1 MFLGK
6 NAMHHWRR
14 IYFLGVFVAI
24 LAFGSANMSS
34 TAGDSGEL
42 AVDCDAMIDIHVP
55 QNPQHA
61 DFVMRVQFSQRLV
74 CLVRSEAVYRAF
86 LSRVGLHEKYRR
98 EAIEGLAR
106 LHETTRLDAWFAA
119 IDRLDKHGVVLDPR
133 QGTRR
138 ATSAESRSVLD
149 AYASLLT
156 QWDKEELKGARDALH
171 GLIQQTKTPQIRSL
185 CYAGLLESGVDPV
198 VVWELAAQRERG
210 LADLLDAGAWIP
222 LPVRDVFWQRCVESQ
237 DFDAADTAARVRFAR
252 HVSGRDHEIFN
263 YLVAQLH
270 KTTAQSA
277 QRNNIIAV
285 LASRD
290 VSNWPADAIQSL
302 GEEFTQWYSALSVKD
317 RNSGAAKKLKQLIE
331 QIARRLPDGEKQV
344 LLARLKG
351 LEVAEYK
358 ITALREQLAFD
369 QEVLV
374 LQAGQPVEIT
384 FRNQDTMPHNLV
396 MTRPGAME
404 KVGVAAD
411 QMALLPG
418 DWGKQYVP
426 ETTDVLHY
434 TEMIG
439 SGKSAKLVFTAPE
452 EEGVYPLLC
461 TFPGHWL
468 KMFAA
473 VVVTGHRAAYLTD
486 NQPLPSRDVLLGIKN
501 YVHQFDDLSR
511 QLEDPAQPRSFS
523 RGETAFYSRAC
534 VSCHAVGGK
543 GGRVG
548 PELSS
553 LAGKQK
559 QVDILRSIMYPSE
572 KIDPVFAKVEVEQ
585 LESGKRF
592 TGVLIP
598 QADSSIVYVIEDP
611 LAECEPQV
619 FDRADVEI
627 VPLKMSPMPEDL
639 LRRSSPDE
647 VLDLVAYLFS
657 GGNPEHPVYVSDGDE

>member
-6 NAMHHWRR
+6 NSMHDWCR
-14 IYFLGVFVAI
+14 IYFLGVSVAF
-24 LAFGSANMSS
+24 LAFVSANMRA
-34 TAGDSGEL
+34 TAGDPGGL
-42 AVDCDAMIDIHVP
+42 AIDCDAMIDIHVP

-74 CLVRSEAVYRAF
+74 CLVRSESVYRAF
-86 LSRVGLHEKYRR
+86 LSRVGLHKKYRR

-106 LHETTRLDAWFAA
+106 LHRTTRLDAWFAA
-119 IDRLDKHGVVLDPR
+119 IDRLDAHGVVLDPR
-133 QGTRR
+133 QGARG
-138 ATSAESRSVLD
+138 ATPAENRSVLD
-149 AYASLLT
+149 AYAYLLT
-156 QWDKEELKGARDALH
+156 QWDKEELQSARDPLH
-171 GLIQQTKTPQIRSL
+171 GLTQQTKAPLIRSL
-185 CYAGLLESGVDPV
+185 GYAGLLESGVDPA
-198 VVWELAAQRERG
+198 VVWEFAVHRERG

-222 LPVRDVFWQRCVESQ
+222 LPVRDVFWRRCVESE
-237 DFDAADTAARVRFAR
+237 DFDADETAALVRFAR
-252 HVSGRDHEIFN
+252 HVPGRDHEIFN
-263 YLVAQLH
+263 YLIAQLH
-270 KTTAQSA
+270 KTTAQSS
-277 QRNNIIAV
+277 QRNDIIAV

-290 VSNWPADAIQSL
+290 VAHWPADAIQSL
-302 GEEFTQWYSALSVKD
+302 GEELTQWYSALSVKD

-331 QIARRLPDGEKQV
+331 QIARRLPDGEKSV

-358 ITALREQLAFD
+358 IIALREQLAFD

-384 FRNQDTMPHNLV
+384 FKNQDTMPHNLV

-426 ETTDVLHY
+426 ETADVLHY
-434 TEMIG
+434 TGMIG
-439 SGKSAKLVFTAPE
+439 SGKSAKLVFTAPK

-473 VVVTGHRAAYLTD
+473 VVVTGNREAYLTD

-501 YVHQFDDLSR
+501 YVHQFDNLAR
-511 QLEDPAQPRSFS
+511 QLEDPLQPRSFS

-598 QADSSIVYVIEDP
+598 QDDSSIVYVVEDP

-627 VPLKMSPMPEDL
+627 VPLEMSPMPEDL

>member
-1 MFLGK
+1 M
-6 NAMHHWRR
+6 
-14 IYFLGVFVAI
+14 
-24 LAFGSANMSS
+24 
-34 TAGDSGEL
+34 
-42 AVDCDAMIDIHVP
+42 
-55 QNPQHA
+55 
-61 DFVMRVQFSQRLV
+61 MRVQYSQWLI

-86 LSRVGLHEKYRR
+86 LDRVGLHGKYRR

-106 LHETTRLDAWFAA
+106 LHGTTRLDEWFAA
-119 IDRLDKHGVVLDPR
+119 LDRLDERGAVLDPR

-138 ATSAESRSVLD
+138 ATSVESRSVLD

-156 QWDKEELKGARDALH
+156 QWDKEELKDARHALY
-171 GLIQQTKTPQIRSL
+171 GLTHQIKTPQIRSL
-185 CYAGLLESGVDPV
+185 GYAGLLESGVDPAE
-198 VVWELAAQRERG
+198 VWEFASQRERG

-222 LPVRDVFWQRCVESQ
+222 LPVRNMFWRQCVESI
-237 DFDAADTAARVRFAR
+237 DFDADDTAALVRFAR
-252 HVSGRDHEIFN
+252 HVPGRDHEIFN

-270 KTTAQSA
+270 KTTAQSS

-290 VSNWPADAIQSL
+290 VAKWPSDTIQSL
-302 GEEFTQWYSALSVKD
+302 GEELTQWYSALSVKD

-331 QIARRLPDGEKQV
+331 QIAKRLPDGEKSV

-384 FRNQDTMPHNLV
+384 FKNQDTMPHNLV
-396 MTRPGAME
+396 ITRPGAME

-426 ETTDVLHY
+426 ETADVLHY
-434 TEMIG
+434 TGMIG

-452 EEGVYPLLC
+452 EEGVYPLIC

-473 VVVTGHRAAYLTD
+473 VVVTANREVYLTD

-501 YVHQFDDLSR
+501 YVHQFDDLAR

-548 PELSS
+548 PELTS

-572 KIDPVFAKVEVEQ
+572 KIDPVFAKVEVEH
-585 LESGKRF
+585 LESGQLF

-598 QADSSIVYVIEDP
+598 QDDSNVVYVVEDP

-627 VPLKMSPMPEDL
+627 LPLKVSPMPEDL

-657 GGNPEHPVYVSDGDE
+657 GGNPEHSVYASDRDE

>member
-1 MFLGK
+1 MFLVE
-6 NAMHHWRR
+6 NFMHYWCR
-14 IYFLGVFVAI
+14 IYLLSVSVAI
-24 LAFGSANMSS
+24 LTFGSANMQ
-34 TAGDSGEL
+34 AIAENPGGL
-42 AVDCDAMIDIHVP
+42 AVDCDAMIDIYIP

-61 DFVMRVQFSQRLV
+61 DFVMQVQYSQRLV
-74 CLVRSEAVYRAF
+74 CLVRSDAVYRAF
-86 LSRVGLHEKYRR
+86 LTRVGLQKKYRQ

-106 LHETTRLDAWFAA
+106 LHGTTRREAWFTAV
-119 IDRLDKHGVVLDPR
+119 DRLDERGVVLDPR
-133 QGTRR
+133 EGVRG
-138 ATSAESRSVLD
+138 ATPAESRSVLD
-149 AYASLLT
+149 AYAYLLK
-156 QWDKEELKGARDALH
+156 QWDKEELQGAREGLK
-171 GLIQQTKTPQIRSL
+171 GLIRRAKTLEIRQL
-185 CYAGLLESGVDPV
+185 GYAGLLESGVDPA
-198 VVWELAAQRERG
+198 VVWEFAAQRKGG
-210 LADLLDAGAWIP
+210 LADLLGAGMWIP
-222 LPVRDVFWQRCVESQ
+222 LAARDLFWRQCVENK
-237 DFDAADTAARVRFAR
+237 DIDAVVTAAFVGFAQ
-252 HVSGRDHEIFN
+252 HVPGRDHEIFD

-270 KTTAQSA
+270 KTTAGSSE
-277 QRNNIIAV
+277 RNDIIEV

-290 VSNWPADAIQSL
+290 TANWPADAIQPL
-302 GEEFTQWYSALSVKD
+302 GEELTRWYSALSVQD
-317 RNSGAAKKLKQLIE
+317 RNNGAAKELKQLIV
-331 QIARRLPDGEKQV
+331 QITRHLPEGEKTV

-358 ITALREQLAFD
+358 ITALREQLSFD

-384 FRNQDTMPHNLV
+384 FKNQDTMPHNLV

-418 DWGKQYVP
+418 DWGKQYIP
-426 ETTDVLHY
+426 ETSDVLHY
-434 TEMIG
+434 TGMIG
-439 SGKSAKLVFTAPE
+439 SGKSAKLIFTAPE

-468 KMFAA
+468 KMFSA
-473 VVVTGHRAAYLTD
+473 VVVTVDREAYLTE
-486 NQPLPSRDVLLGIKN
+486 NRPLPSRDVLLGIKN
-501 YVHQFDDLSR
+501 YVHQFDDLAR
-511 QLEDPAQPRSFS
+511 QLEDPSQLRSFS
-523 RGETAFYSRAC
+523 RGEMAFYSRAC

-548 PELSS
+548 PELTS

-585 LESGKRF
+585 LDSGKRF

-598 QADSSIVYVIEDP
+598 QADFSIVYVVEDP

-657 GGNPEHPVYVSDGDE
+657 GGNPEHPVYVSGGNE